1 MNNSTR
7 VTKTHLFFWNTI
19 YSQWYTAPKLI
30 TEEGKTFTSAEQYM
44 MYKKAQLF
52 NDVEA
57 AEEILATDNP
67 RTIKAIGR
75 RVKNFNAT
83 AWSDISYAVVV
94 QGNFL
99 KFTQNIELQHT
110 LREQAHLQLVE
121 ASPEDKI
128 WGIGLHAS
136 DDRVLDESQW
146 QGQNL
151 LGKAIMAVRERI
163 LNGIN

>member
-1 MNNSTR
+1 MDKSTR
-7 VTKTHLFFWNTI
+7 VTSTHLFFWNTI
-19 YSQWYTAPKLI
+19 YSQWYTAPGLI

-44 MYKKAQLF
+44 MYKKAELF
-52 NDVEA
+52 NDKEA

-75 RVKNFNAT
+75 RVKNFDANK
-83 AWSDISYAVVV
+83 WSVVSYAIVV

-99 KFTQNIELQHT
+99 KFTQNIGLQCT
-110 LREQAHLQLVE
+110 LRGHAHLQLVE
-121 ASPEDKI
+121 ASPVDTI

-146 QGQNL
+146 KGQNL
-151 LGKAIMAVRERI
+151 LGKAIMAARERI

>member
-1 MNNSTR
+1 MDKSTR
-7 VTKTHLFFWNTI
+7 VTNTHLFFWNTV

-44 MYKKAQLF
+44 MYKKAELF
-52 NDVEA
+52 NDKEA
-57 AEEILATDNP
+57 AEEILTTDNP

-75 RVKNFNAT
+75 RVKNFDADKWT
-83 AWSDISYAVVV
+83 AVSYNVVV

-99 KFTQNIELQHT
+99 KFTQNIDLQHI
-110 LREQAHLQLVE
+110 LIEQAHLQLVE

-136 DDRVLDESQW
+136 DDRVLDEAQW

-151 LGKAIMAVRERI
+151 LGKAIMTARERI